1 MSDYPKID
9 DFLDAVEDST
19 DQTWSSDIQ
28 HLYTEALKE
37 CVFADRVVKEMLP
50 HQWQDWVIEGIVR
63 DTPAGKWMSSMA
75 PHFWR
80 APVMSRTSLNQ
91 VALLLQAGC
100 ALEHSNVGQGYLGVS
115 GKDLVT
121 SAIAKRLVQTDDQ
134 TIVDVLEAASKHTT
148 NVGSTLLSALVDE
161 HWDFNR
167 VWDNPQTPQFQS
179 WVQRMVKVSN
189 GGSIFAPLVGGFAP
203 NNLDRFS
210 QWVVDF
216 MISENGK
223 KQKVSRDMQRFDQIF
238 EQMPAEVAQKWID
251 HLSAHSSNTSGY
263 GPLVSALLQNQHLR
277 NALTD
282 TPAASPGPE
291 VGRRR
296 M

>member
-1 MSDYPKID
+1 MSAYPKID

-19 DQTWSSDIQ
+19 EPEWSQAIGQ
-28 HLYTEALKE
+28 LYSAALQE

-50 HQWQDWVIEGIVR
+50 HQWDDWVIEGIVR
-63 DTPAGKWMSSMA
+63 ETSPGKWMSSMA

-80 APVMSRTSLNQ
+80 APVMSRTPLNQ
-91 VALLLQAGC
+91 IALLLQAGC

-115 GKDLVT
+115 GKGPAI

-134 TIVDVLEAASKHTT
+134 TIIEILEESSKHTT
-148 NVGSTLLSALVDE
+148 NVGSTLLSGLVE
-161 HWDFNR
+161 EQWDFNR
-167 VWDNPQTPQFQS
+167 VWENPQFQN
-179 WVQRMVKVSN
+179 WIQRMVEFSN
-189 GGSIFAPLVGGFAP
+189 GGSIFTPLVGGLTP
-203 NNLDRFS
+203 KNLDVFS

-223 KQKVSRDMQRFDQIF
+223 QQKVSRNMQRFDQIF

-263 GPLVSALLQNQHLR
+263 GPLVSALLQNKYLR

-282 TPAASPGPE
+282 APPEATGPE
-291 VGRRR
+291 VARRR

>member
-9 DFLDAVEDST
+9 EFLDAVEDST
-19 DQTWSSDIQ
+19 EPEWSQAIGQ
-28 HLYTEALKE
+28 LYSAALQE
-37 CVFADRVVKEMLP
+37 CVFADRVIKEMLP
-50 HQWQDWVIEGIVR
+50 HQWDDWVIEGIVR
-63 DTPAGKWMSSMA
+63 ETSAGKWMSCMA

-80 APVMSRTSLNQ
+80 APVMSRTPLNQ

-100 ALEHSNVGQGYLGVS
+100 ALEHSNVGQGYLAVS
-115 GKDLVT
+115 GKGLVT

-148 NVGSTLLSALVDE
+148 NVGSTLLSVLVE
-161 HWDFNR
+161 EQWDFNR
-167 VWDNPQTPQFQS
+167 VWENPHTPQFQS
-179 WVQRMVKVSN
+179 WIQRMVKVSN
-189 GGSIFAPLVGGFAP
+189 GGSIFAPLVGGFTP
-203 NNLDRFS
+203 SNLNSFS

-282 TPAASPGPE
+282 APPEATGPE
-291 VGRRR
+291 VARRR